1 MTTTT
6 PSLNANHGD
15 PSSDLKKKDLLVS
28 LLRSKD
34 RNDPNPW
41 KLLFPALS
49 IDDTGNDDG
58 KGTGSNGNILKDRIA
73 LRCKKR
79 LNNDGYV
86 LMNQTLTMST
96 ITKLKEGI
104 KLLHEKY
111 NIPPTFILLFDE
123 TWDLAY
129 ESYHTM
135 LSRVCHTR
143 NQFNYDILAWY
154 IPRGK
159 GGFSPHRDRQPKNAA
174 DTFHTLSNG
183 KKHGNKDDGNPDD
196 GGDDDDNS
204 PPPMF
209 ATQWIALSDA
219 TPENS
224 CLYVIPKQYDPG
236 YIHGD
241 DDDDDDVKE
250 DEKDTENNT
259 NHIDGGYS
267 NASSAK
273 DTPLQKALPTKES
286 YQHIRALP
294 RKSGQSVIFSHRII
308 HWGSQ
313 STINDDEDYAD
324 NDDDDYSPR
333 IAISFVCSDPSFE
346 PPLLV
351 SSSKYGFDD
360 NRQANSAED
369 KDEEELKSN
378 VVKYPPFEIRLLL
391 VCSQLLIYYQ
401 RFDLSKDT
409 IKACYDICKEYQSEL
424 DVTYRQKVFVE
435 FVNAMKEIQRKEDG
449 GGDEYDAHNKNGDND
464 DDYNAADTTSK
475 SKSREDEGN
484 STIQQNANKKS
495 GGKNGVDMVL
505 TTMNGVNNDDDD
517 EDDDDEDDAI
527 MEEMLNAE
535 AGGYGEFE
543 DDYDELEDDVDCGD
557 EGSKDGDVP
566 SDDEEEET
574 ESGLFSNKSSDRDA
588 GGDEIDR
595 KPPAKKMKHSK

>member
-6 PSLNANHGD
+6 PRLNDNDDD
-15 PSSDLKKKDLLVS
+15 PSRYLKKNDLLFS

-41 KLLFPALS
+41 KFLLPALS
-49 IDDTGNDDG
+49 IEDAGNDDG

-86 LMNQTLTMST
+86 LMNQRLAMST

-104 KLLHEKY
+104 KLLHETY

-174 DTFHTLSNG
+174 DTFHTQSNG
-183 KKHGNKDDGNPDD
+183 SRSTNGSNDDDNSAD
-196 GGDDDDNS
+196 GGNIDGNS

-236 YIHGD
+236 YIRGD
-241 DDDDDDVKE
+241 DDDDEDVKE
-250 DEKDTENNT
+250 NEKDTDSNA
-259 NHIDGGYS
+259 NHINGGYNNAS
-267 NASSAK
+267 NAK
-273 DTPLQKALPTKES
+273 GTPLQKALPTKES

-313 STINDDEDYAD
+313 STKTDDEHG
-324 NDDDDYSPR
+324 DDIPDDGYSPR

-351 SSSKYGFDD
+351 SSSKYSFDD
-360 NRQANSAED
+360 NHQTNSAGKED
-369 KDEEELKSN
+369 GDEVTSN
-378 VVKYPPFEIRLLL
+378 DVKYPPFGIRLLL

-435 FVNAMKEIQRKEDG
+435 FVNAMKEIQRKESDG
-449 GGDEYDAHNKNGDND
+449 GDYDDDNTNDDEYNT
-464 DDYNAADTTSK
+464 ADTTSK
-475 SKSREDEGN
+475 SKRREVEGN
-484 STIQQNANKKS
+484 STSLHSTNKTN
-495 GGKNGVDMVL
+495 GGKNGVDMAL
-505 TTMNGVNNDDDD
+505 TTIKDDNNDYY
-517 EDDDDEDDAI
+517 DDDEDDAV

-543 DDYDELEDDVDCGD
+543 DDYDELEDDVDCDDG
-557 EGSKDGDVP
+557 GSNICDVP
-566 SDDEEEET
+566 SDDEEEDT
-574 ESGLFSNKSSDRDA
+574 ESGLFSNKSSGRDA
-588 GGDEIDR
+588 GGDEDDR
-595 KPPAKKMKHSK
+595 KPPAKKIKHSK